1 MEFQDWLFDKRVMR
15 RNQRRGL
22 ITEDDYQAY
31 LKSLPDVSDNMMTL
45 EEDEIADEEARVAR
59 EAEAEAAAL
68 EIAASEAEEAAVSES
83 ADE

>member
-15 RNQRRGL
+15 RNQQRRL

-45 EEDEIADEEARVAR
+45 EEDEIAEEVARAAR
-59 EAEAEAAAL
+59 EAEAEAAEL
-68 EIAASEAEEAAVSES
+68 DEEASDDEDETSDES
-83 ADE
+83 TDD